1 LQVTSK
7 PATMIAIRGTFLM
20 MKLAL
25 LLAGAV
31 AFGAACTVVRADDAS
46 SASKAEPGEASIPA
60 LQVADA
66 ASLPKAD
73 RPVSAPIGS
82 AAKMRPTAAAVA
94 MKPIKSAEYR
104 VSIGPAPIRRARL
117 ATPTPRPLRYGF
129 SAPEVR
135 MAYLA
140 PAGAYGMAFPFSA
153 RFVHGVAY

>member
-1 LQVTSK
+1 MT
-7 PATMIAIRGTFLM
+7 
-20 MKLAL
+20 KLAL

-31 AFGAACTVVRADDAS
+31 AFGATCTAVRADDAS
-46 SASKAEPGEASIPA
+46 SASKAELGDASSPA

-66 ASLPKAD
+66 ASLLKAD

-82 AAKMRPTAAAVA
+82 ATKVRPTAAAVA
-94 MKPIKSAEYR
+94 RKPIKSAEYR
-104 VSIGPAPIRRARL
+104 VTTGPAPIRRARV
-117 ATPTPRPLRYGF
+117 AAPIPRPFRYGF

-140 PAGAYGMAFPFSA
+140 PASAYGMAFPFSP